1 MYDSAVRSLLF
12 RSSLLLNPIVCQ
24 QPKLPTQCSV
34 IIGTETITTP
44 ERGRVTHLSRLHSAW
59 PLSTTL
65 AAVIQL
71 SFTLTEFTTCTAFI
85 YFEGFHSPWPNSP
98 PLPRSFTLKAFIHLD
113 RFHPPWSTP
122 TLVAFT
128 HLSRIHPPGPLSS
141 TWAAFTHL
149 GPLDPPGPLSS
160 TWAAFTHLGPL
171 DPPGP
176 LSFT

>member
-1 MYDSAVRSLLF
+1 MVRMYDSAVRSLLF
-12 RSSLLLNPIVCQ
+12 RSSLLLDPIVCQ

-59 PLSTTL
+59 LLSTTL

-71 SFTLTEFTTCTAFI
+71 DRINTPWKLSFTLTEFTTFTAFI
-85 YFEGFHSPWPNSP
+85 YFEGFHSPWPNW

-122 TLVAFT
+122 TLVVFT
-128 HLSRIHPPGPLSS
+128 NLSRIHPPGPL
-141 TWAAFTHL
+141 
-149 GPLDPPGPLSS
+149 
-160 TWAAFTHLGPL
+160 
-171 DPPGP
+171 
-176 LSFT
+176 